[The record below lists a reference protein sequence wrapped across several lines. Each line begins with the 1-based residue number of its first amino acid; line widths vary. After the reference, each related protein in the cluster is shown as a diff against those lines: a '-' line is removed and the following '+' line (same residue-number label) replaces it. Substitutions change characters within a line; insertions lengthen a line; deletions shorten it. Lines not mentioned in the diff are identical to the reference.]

1 MPSIFSCFYKKPS
14 NTGSKTKKKKTS
26 KLSYKQK
33 KNKTTGRN
41 NMQNMDNHSLS
52 TTVSSSNDSL
62 IDLQLDSNSIYKVP
76 QNKNSTSL
84 ITLKLSVPPKSTSNS
99 SPVVEISQNNSKF
112 SLTNTELLEMLD
124 TGRTMLYQPKDD
136 GTSEKLWVQVLSCSD
151 TKKMTM
157 TKKSATGR
165 DLKLFV
171 PVMMGCLIMTLFCL
185 NDRVLSSL
193 INVNSS
199 FEGSLNP
206 LLIFKI
212 SVWSF
217 IVSTT
222 LLFLSFSEYLST
234 KKRRASYGAQNGDDM
249 MDIKV
254 IVENPLPAP
263 VETQKKTP
271 AVTTSPSSS
280 KKKTLPQALE
290 IPSGEN
296 KSRSISTL
304 STTDKTAS
312 TETTSN
318 EKVDIP
324 KRFLTVAKGD
334 PILGRKRY
342 ESTMKWRKENR
353 MDDIVEEPNI
363 YYKVIKQYYPHYY
376 HLRGKNN
383 EPCYYENPPR
393 FNLKKLRTTGM
404 VMDDLVRYY
413 ALVREYMWT
422 KIEPSEEG
430 KSIYILD
437 LEGMSI
443 FDFTGEVVEFV
454 KRTAKFTGEHYPA
467 RSATIFVV
475 NVPSWFNIIWK
486 VVSPIVD
493 DVTKDKVRI
502 LRGKANILKAL
513 KKKIP
518 IENIPPEYGGLSMPL
533 GQSPQEKMFAEQMQ
547 RNLDENGLK
556 PFEFS

>member
-1 MPSIFSCFYKKPS
+1 
-14 NTGSKTKKKKTS
+14 
-26 KLSYKQK
+26 
-33 KNKTTGRN
+33 
-41 NMQNMDNHSLS
+41 MQNMDNHSLS

-312 TETTSN
+312 TETASN
-318 EKVDIP
+318 EKKEKNTEVTEVDYP
-324 KRFLTVAKGD
+324 KRYFLAAKGD

-393 FNLKKLRTTGM
+393 FNMKKLKSTGM
-404 VMDDLVRYY
+404 VMGDLIRYY
-413 ALVREYMWT
+413 ALVTEYMWT
-422 KIEPSEEG
+422 KIDPREEG
-430 KSIYILD
+430 KSIYIID

-443 FDFTGEVVEFV
+443 FDFAGEVVEFV